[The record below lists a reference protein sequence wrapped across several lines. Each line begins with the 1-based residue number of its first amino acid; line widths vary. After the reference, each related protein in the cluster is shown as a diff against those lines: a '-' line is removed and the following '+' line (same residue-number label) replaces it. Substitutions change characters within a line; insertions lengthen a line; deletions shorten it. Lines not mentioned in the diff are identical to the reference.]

1 MSGLPPKADEAVF
14 AVNAS
19 VVIDAPI
26 DKVWGILLDFPSY
39 PEWWGLP
46 FYTPR
51 GVRTDRLACPQEL
64 VRVGHDLRSP
74 LLH

>member
-1 MSGLPPKADEAVF
+1 MSALPPKADEAVF

-39 PEWWGLP
+39 PEW
-46 FYTPR
+46 
-51 GVRTDRLACPQEL
+51 
-64 VRVGHDLRSP
+64 
-74 LLH
+74 